1 MDPIVIFVD
10 GGCKNNGSPD
20 SLSYGSFKVYYRG
33 ELKRSVEFELPDCE
47 TNNQAEYASLVQA
60 TLYLEGDSKRLSA
73 PVVIKTDSQ
82 LVVGQLTQG
91 WKVKDKDLQYW
102 HSNLKPFLTRN
113 PNIHLEKVDRSEIV
127 KVLGH

>member
-1 MDPIVIFVD
+1 MDPIVVYVD
-10 GGCKNNGSPD
+10 GGCRNNGTPD

-33 ELKRSVEFELPDCE
+33 DLKRTVSFDLPDAH
-47 TNNQAEYASLVQA
+47 TNNQAEYNSLMQVA
-60 TLYLEGDSKRLSA
+60 LYLEGEQKRLSA
-73 PVVIKTDSQ
+73 PVIIKTDSQ
-82 LVVGQLTQG
+82 LVVGQLTQN
-91 WKVKDKDLQYW
+91 WKVKDEELKYW